1 MPRRPPKSLR
11 RATSDYRARGGD
23 SKPKDAPA
31 PLWGRQTQHTR
42 DGDFLVTAVTGAAAR
57 KAYRCPGCQQE
68 IGVGTPHLVVWPA
81 DDLSWLH
88 SAMDSRRHWHSSCWH
103 RRSTRGGPGLLS

>member
-11 RATSDYRARGGD
+11 RAATDDRARGDTG
-23 SKPKDAPA
+23 PKEAA

-42 DGDFLVTAVTGAAAR
+42 DGDFLVTAVTGATAR

-68 IGVGTPHLVVWPA
+68 IPVGTPHLVVWPA
-81 DDLSWLH
+81 EDLSWLQ
-88 SAMDSRRHWHSSCWH
+88 SAVDSRRHWHRSCWH
-103 RRSTRGGPGLLS
+103 RRSTRGGPGSLG